1 MNFRIDILPW
11 ARQLAACL
19 LFLLAGSPVFAAF
32 PERPITLVVPY
43 PPGGAADTLGRI
55 LAHQLAKELPGATV
69 VVENRAGAGT
79 AIGAGVVARAAADG
93 YTLLISSN
101 TTFTLNPAL
110 KSNLPYDPLK
120 SFESLGIVGEIPLML
135 IVNPK
140 TPANSVQELVALA
153 KKEPGKLSYASFGYG
168 TTAHFAGELF
178 KSMAGVDIV
187 HVPYN
192 GSAPAMK
199 DLLADQIPIAF
210 DTNVASVPQIE
221 AGKIKALALTSTQ
234 RLPALPNVPTLV
246 EAGFPGYDLT
256 SWISIVTPR
265 GLPQPVRETLVKALA
280 DATAAARPQLEKV
293 GLTVR
298 FEPPSAYDA
307 RVGKELPAMQAL
319 VQKANMK
326 AP

>member
-11 ARQLAACL
+11 ARRLAACL
-19 LFLLAGSPVFAAF
+19 LFLLAGSPAFAAF

-140 TPANSVQELVALA
+140 TPVNSVQELVALA

-192 GSAPAMK
+192 GSAGDERPARRS
-199 DLLADQIPIAF
+199 DPNRLRHQCGERAANRGRQDQGAGAYVDAAPPG
-210 DTNVASVPQIE
+210 VAE
-221 AGKIKALALTSTQ
+221 
-234 RLPALPNVPTLV
+234 R
-246 EAGFPGYDLT
+246 
-256 SWISIVTPR
+256 
-265 GLPQPVRETLVKALA
+265 A
-280 DATAAARPQLEKV
+280 DARRSGLSRIRSHLLDLHRYAAR
-293 GLTVR
+293 
-298 FEPPSAYDA
+298 SASA
-307 RVGKELPAMQAL
+307 GA
-319 VQKANMK
+319 
-326 AP
+326 